1 MARFESP
8 GQVISLFLSAGV
20 VAVILILLINLEV
33 KHREE
38 KEIVDGTEDGVGLT
52 ATAGI
57 RSLAGK
63 VMEMFGRKHSDNRRR
78 KREVTDEETEETSDQ
93 ANSQLFSEALLTA
106 AASGHKV
113 RNIRQ
118 KIEDIGENSQLGMK
132 GGVSSNIANYSSS
145 CSEGSPGA
153 LLRPQRVC

>member
-38 KEIVDGTEDGVGLT
+38 KEIVGGTEDSVGLT

-63 VMEMFGRKHSDNRRR
+63 VMEMFGREHSDNRRR
-78 KREVTDEETEETSDQ
+78 KREVTYEETEETSDQ
-93 ANSQLFSEALLTA
+93 ANSQLFSEALLSA

-132 GGVSSNIANYSSS
+132 GGVM
-145 CSEGSPGA
+145 
-153 LLRPQRVC
+153 